1 MVLGMIAPIGI
12 VLGAPITLALRA
24 LPSGRDDQERGL
36 RGLLVK
42 ALSSK
47 AVVIFSHPIIALAIF
62 DGSLFVLYFTSIFDS
77 LMGSHIGH
85 LLMSLHFLLAGI
97 LFFHVI
103 IGIDPRPRQ
112 YPHIFRIVILFAA
125 MSIHAFFSISLLS
138 STTLIGVDYYQSLAT
153 PWVSDLL
160 ADQRI
165 GASIGWVMGE
175 IPILL
180 SLVATFLQWIRSD
193 EREARRIDRASNRAK
208 AVGEK
213 DELDHYNDYLAR
225 LAKRDEELG

>member
-1 MVLGMIAPIGI
+1 
-12 VLGAPITLALRA
+12 
-24 LPSGRDDQERGL
+24 
-36 RGLLVK
+36 
-42 ALSSK
+42 
-47 AVVIFSHPIIALAIF
+47 
-62 DGSLFVLYFTSIFDS
+62 
-77 LMGSHIGH
+77 MGSHIGH

-103 IGIDPRPRQ
+103 IGVDPRPRQ
-112 YPHIFRIVILFAA
+112 YPYIFRIVILFAA

-138 STTLIGVDYYQSLAT
+138 STTVIGVDYYQSLST

-180 SLVATFLQWIRSD
+180 SLIATFLQWIRSD
-193 EREARRIDRASNRAK
+193 EREARRIDRASHRAR
-208 AVGEK
+208 ALGEK

-225 LAKRDEELG
+225 LAKRDEELD